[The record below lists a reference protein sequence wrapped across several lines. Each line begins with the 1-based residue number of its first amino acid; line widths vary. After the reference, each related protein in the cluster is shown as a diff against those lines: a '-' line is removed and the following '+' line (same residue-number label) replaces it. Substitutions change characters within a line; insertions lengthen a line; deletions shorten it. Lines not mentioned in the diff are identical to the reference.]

1 MTIEHEPVSPRIA
14 ELGKELRSGNAAA
27 LDAFWARLEDEGAPI
42 IEPIHGDTERSLVTF
57 VWRQTE
63 RAREAAVYGP
73 GLAGLFDVLHQ
84 VDGTDLFY
92 RTYSRGNDFRFSYRL
107 ALNPP
112 SISLPVDSEE
122 NLKQLLAYL
131 SDADLV
137 IRDPLNHNAMQTG
150 GFRDPR
156 RPDEIPPQV
165 FNSVVE
171 LPQAPSQSYLARRP
185 GIPHG
190 WVHGHSFRS
199 AILGNERNIWVYTPP
214 GYAESEADYGLV
226 IAFDN
231 SYVTMIPMHNIL
243 DNLLAEG
250 RVPPLIAACVDS
262 LDQPTRSRELVCH
275 EPFSESLA
283 TEILPWLQ
291 ANYRVTS
298 NPARVVVAGSSLGGL
313 AAGFVALRRPEL
325 YGNVLSQSGSFGWGP
340 GSEPGKPRS
349 EWHVDW
355 QWLARQYMSA
365 ATLPLRFYLE
375 AGLFETASVSPYVP
389 RESDL
394 LLANR
399 RMHEVLVEKGYEV
412 RYSEFDGGHDYA
424 CWRGSLADG
433 LIALLGT

>member
-1 MTIEHEPVSPRIA
+1 MKSRPRCSP
-14 ELGKELRSGNAAA
+14 L
-27 LDAFWARLEDEGAPI
+27 W
-42 IEPIHGDTERSLVTF
+42 
-57 VWRQTE
+57 
-63 RAREAAVYGP
+63 
-73 GLAGLFDVLHQ
+73 
-84 VDGTDLFY
+84 
-92 RTYSRGNDFRFSYRL
+92 
-107 ALNPP
+107 LN
-112 SISLPVDSEE
+112 
-122 NLKQLLAYL
+122 
-131 SDADLV
+131 
-137 IRDPLNHNAMQTG
+137 
-150 GFRDPR
+150 FPR
-156 RPDEIPPQV
+156 RLLSLI
-165 FNSVVE
+165 S
-171 LPQAPSQSYLARRP
+171 
-185 GIPHG
+185 HG
-190 WVHGHSFRS
+190 WVHSHRFRS

-214 GYAESEADYGLV
+214 GYAGSDTDYGVL

-231 SYVTMIPMHNIL
+231 AYVTMIPTNNIL

-250 RVPPLIAACVDS
+250 RVPALIAACVDNP
-262 LDQPTRSRELVCH
+262 DQPTRSRELVCH

-375 AGLFETASVSPYVP
+375 AGLFETALVNPDVP